1 MSINKAKVN
10 KTMEVMNPP
19 ADSVDIYSAEF
30 ITEIKKHSAS
40 IRNELKKVEGAFNKI
55 AFNLYWI
62 YKNEGFKPL
71 GYKNVYDF
79 AKVEFGIAKG
89 TCNGF
94 INVVEKFGKRIDGK
108 VTEEI
113 DDNFKDFKSS
123 QLLLMTNLSDV
134 DLQSLSADMSVRDMK
149 KKIKELTGKEI
160 EATEKEAEQ
169 AEATPEP
176 VDVEAVEVNRQI
188 LIKISDMDS
197 WNQQE
202 DKIYEMVRRIFKAKP
217 NCTVEVSYTWTS
229 EN

>member
-1 MSINKAKVN
+1 MSTNKAKVN

-113 DDNFKDFKSS
+113 DDNFKNFKSS

-149 KKIKELTGKEI
+149 KKIKEMTGKE
-160 EATEKEAEQ
+160 TEQ
-169 AEATPEP
+169 AETTPEP
-176 VDVEAVEVNRQI
+176 VDVEAVEVNRQT

-217 NCTVEVSYTWTS
+217 NCTVEVSYTRTS

>member
-1 MSINKAKVN
+1 MSTNKAKVN

-149 KKIKELTGKEI
+149 KKIKEMTGKGKKG
-160 EATEKEAEQ
+160 TEQ
-169 AEATPEP
+169 AETTPEP
-176 VDVEAVEVNRQI
+176 VDVEAVEVNRQTR
-188 LIKISDMDS
+188 IKISDMDS

>member
-1 MSINKAKVN
+1 MSTNKAKVN
-10 KTMEVMNPP
+10 KTMEIMNPP

-149 KKIKELTGKEI
+149 KKIKEMTGKE
-160 EATEKEAEQ
+160 EKGTEQ
-169 AEATPEP
+169 AETTPEP
-176 VDVEAVEVNRQI
+176 VDVEAVEVNRQT

>member
-1 MSINKAKVN
+1 MSTNKAKVN
-10 KTMEVMNPP
+10 KTTEVINPP

-79 AKVEFGIAKG
+79 VKVEFGIAKG

-149 KKIKELTGKEI
+149 KKIKEMTGKE
-160 EATEKEAEQ
+160 TEQ
-169 AEATPEP
+169 AETTSEP
-176 VDVEAVEVNRQI
+176 VDVEAVEVNRQT

>member
-1 MSINKAKVN
+1 MSTNKAKVN

-149 KKIKELTGKEI
+149 KKIKEMTGKE
-160 EATEKEAEQ
+160 EKGTEQ
-169 AEATPEP
+169 AETTPEP
-176 VDVEAVEVNRQI
+176 VDVEAVEVNRQT

>member
-1 MSINKAKVN
+1 MSTNKAKVN
-10 KTMEVMNPP
+10 KTMEIMNPP

-149 KKIKELTGKEI
+149 KKIKEMTGKE
-160 EATEKEAEQ
+160 EKGTEQ
-169 AEATPEP
+169 AETTPES
-176 VDVEAVEVNRQI
+176 VYVEAVEVNRQT

>member
-1 MSINKAKVN
+1 MSTNKAKVN

-113 DDNFKDFKSS
+113 DDNFKNFKSS

-149 KKIKELTGKEI
+149 KKIKEMTGKE
-160 EATEKEAEQ
+160 TEQ
-169 AEATPEP
+169 AETTPEP
-176 VDVEAVEVNRQI
+176 VDVEAVEVNRQT

>member
-1 MSINKAKVN
+1 MSTNKAKVN
-10 KTMEVMNPP
+10 KTMEVINPP

-113 DDNFKDFKSS
+113 DDNFKNFKSS

-149 KKIKELTGKEI
+149 KKIKEMTGKE
-160 EATEKEAEQ
+160 TEQ
-169 AEATPEP
+169 AETTPEP
-176 VDVEAVEVNRQI
+176 VDVEAVEVNRQT